1 MKTVVKKKSSA
12 VEKLS
17 KKAKK
22 KAGDAELAEEHE
34 LKVSTWLT
42 SLIEKSH
49 FFKLRDLTITGDVWV
64 DRERAAVRDI
74 QENRI
79 IECDRDK
86 TFILVDE
93 IFPYNG
99 RARQQK
105 VFCHFPC
112 HLSWLSSS
120 YQVFAQFLSIE

>member
-1 MKTVVKKKSSA
+1 MSLLDKEHAKSHKKMKTVVKKKSSA

-34 LKVSTWLT
+34 LKVSTHEE
-42 SLIEKSH
+42 IEKVSH

-79 IECDRDK
+79 IECEQR
-86 TFILVDE
+86 
-93 IFPYNG
+93 
-99 RARQQK
+99 
-105 VFCHFPC
+105 
-112 HLSWLSSS
+112 
-120 YQVFAQFLSIE
+120 

>member
-1 MKTVVKKKSSA
+1 MKAVVKKKSSA

-34 LKVSTWLT
+34 LKVNT
-42 SLIEKSH
+42 SHEEGIQVCIS
-49 FFKLRDLTITGDVWV
+49 FFVKVRDLTITGDVWV

-79 IECDRDK
+79 IECER
-86 TFILVDE
+86 
-93 IFPYNG
+93 
-99 RARQQK
+99 R
-105 VFCHFPC
+105 
-112 HLSWLSSS
+112 
-120 YQVFAQFLSIE
+120 